1 MFTLQTE
8 YILGLKI
15 YHGELKIKPCV
26 PKDWN
31 EFEVVFRWKNAN
43 YNIKYERKNETS
55 QMYLNGEKV
64 DEIKLNNEGEFEVKV
79 EF

>member
-1 MFTLQTE
+1 M
-8 YILGLKI
+8 
-15 YHGELKIKPCV
+15 LKIKPCV

-31 EFEVVFRWKNAN
+31 EFEVVFRWKNAK
-43 YNIKYERKNETS
+43 YNIKYERMNETP

-64 DEIKLNNEGEFEVKV
+64 DEIKLKDEGEFEVKV